1 MLWLSIVR
9 VFRFSFQNFWRNFWL
24 SVVTVTIM
32 ALSLT
37 SVSVLGLLGALSSEA
52 MTRLQERI
60 DVSVFLKPGL
70 AEKDLVEAQK
80 LAEAIPGVKNVEV
93 TSADKA
99 LAEFQEK
106 HKDNPLIAQALTE
119 LGANPLGASL
129 TVRAI
134 SEKQYPD
141 ILKALQG
148 EAFKDIIQEAHFD
161 DYRQVIQNL
170 SQLSD
175 RLTFA
180 AECASGFFLLIALLV
195 VFNTIRMNIYTHREE
210 IGIMRLVGGSNWFI
224 RAPFLVESILYAFLG
239 TLLTMGIFFLML
251 ALLQPYV
258 SGFFGD
264 SLFNLVYY
272 FTDRMW
278 WFFGA
283 QFVAASLLSVLA
295 STIAMRRYLKV

>member
-1 MLWLSIVR
+1 MLWLSFVR

-37 SVSVLGLLGALSSEA
+37 SVSVLGLLGALSNEA

-99 LAEFQEK
+99 LAEFQAK

-134 SEKQYPD
+134 SEKEYPD
-141 ILKALQG
+141 ILRALQG
-148 EAFKDIIQEAHFD
+148 DAFKDIIQEAHFD

-239 TLLTMGIFFLML
+239 TLLTMGIFFL
-251 ALLQPYV
+251 LQPYV

-264 SLFNLVYY
+264 SRFNLVYY
-272 FTDRMW
+272 SQMGCGNSW
-278 WFFGA
+278 PHH
-283 QFVAASLLSVLA
+283 
-295 STIAMRRYLKV
+295 Y